1 MAREK
6 RKPRWLRALL
16 FPFRVIAL
24 LGLLA
29 LLVVAGSAL
38 VVRVM
43 LSREE
48 LSALIASQLQDAL
61 QRPVQ
66 VGDVNVM
73 LLQGIRIRGLRVLET
88 QGFPGPDFLSSE
100 IAVAKYRWRA
110 LLQRRLEF
118 SEVRLVAP
126 KIQLVRRQDGLWNVQ
141 GLLKPR
147 EDAPKP
153 LVLPVGLA
161 ADVVTI
167 ENAQLSVHD
176 LVRQRLVSVH
186 AFDLE
191 VADFSSSEPFPFTV
205 AFETTANLAGKSIE
219 LKASGAGRMSLAG
232 FKWPDAWLE
241 ADKIR
246 VAAGGDV
253 LTGTGKVQDFT
264 APSVDLKLRLPRL
277 DSETLGRYGPVPP
290 GINVP
295 PSLARVRIRRPTPER
310 LQVESLDLAAEPL
323 KLRASGA
330 LLLGPRGTY
339 RFNLSAPTA
348 PLDRV
353 GALWAGFAPRKLS
366 GMGDMSFTVAGK
378 LEPED
383 RPVIERLAVHLKNF
397 SAVISSNA
405 AISGADVTIT
415 AAKNLDEIE
424 VLAPRGRFLAYG
436 NAFSDINLAVRLA
449 DGDLDIDRLDL
460 TWSVSHIKLKGR
472 IRNFSAPKGVDVE
485 GSVDKLML
493 QEAIAATAAI
503 VQQIKAAKPK
513 PEEPEGEKKWARIF
527 RHAIPKTFPA
537 TNGSLRIAELVQ
549 PNFNTLNVD
558 LKWGLRGISTGL
570 ENVAGWV
577 RTGFGPGRVSNIQE
591 LKESHKL
598 LRITFLPF
606 EFMQKMNKATRLSL
620 GTLYPNTLDFTRIY
634 GQYALMQGV
643 IDITPFHVDSG
654 QIVLCAQGKADIPH
668 EQVAMH
674 VLTRLTAAQ
683 APSLPQYLNDEKG
696 RPSIGFF
703 VKGDLNKPDPEFDIR
718 KMSATAIED
727 CLQEGLKR
735 GQALSPQ

>member
-16 FPFRVIAL
+16 FPFRVVAL

-29 LLVVAGSAL
+29 LLLVAGSAL

-66 VGDVNVM
+66 IGDVNVM

-88 QGFPGPDFLSSE
+88 QGFPGPDFLTSE

-118 SEVRLVAP
+118 SEVRLVSP

-147 EDAPKP
+147 QDAPKP
-153 LVLPVGLA
+153 LVLPVSLA

-167 ENAQLSVHD
+167 EHAQLSVHD
-176 LVRQRLVSVH
+176 LARQRLVSVR
-186 AFDLE
+186 AFDLD
-191 VADFSSSEPFPFTV
+191 VDGFSSSEAFPFRV
-205 AFETTANLAGKSIE
+205 AFETSVNLGGKPIE
-219 LKASGAGRMSLAG
+219 LKASGAGRISLAG
-232 FKWPDAWLE
+232 FKWQDAWLVAE
-241 ADKIR
+241 RIR
-246 VAAGGDV
+246 VSAGGDV
-253 LTGTGKVQDFT
+253 LTGTGRVQDFT
-264 APSVDLKLRLPRL
+264 APSADVKLRLPRL
-277 DSETLGRYGPVPP
+277 DSETLARYRPVPP
-290 GINVP
+290 GINLP

-310 LQVESLDLAAEPL
+310 LQLESLDLAAEPL
-323 KLRASGA
+323 KARASGT
-330 LLLGPRGTY
+330 LLLGPRGGY
-339 RFNLSAPTA
+339 RFNLSAPST
-348 PLDRV
+348 PLERV
-353 GALWAGFAPRKLS
+353 GALWSGFAQRRLS
-366 GMGDMSFTVAGK
+366 GTGDLSFTVTGK
-378 LEPED
+378 FERED
-383 RPVIERLAVHLKNF
+383 RPVVERLALRLRDF
-397 SAVISSNA
+397 SAVISTNA
-405 AISGADVTIT
+405 AIAGADVTING
-415 AAKNLDEIE
+415 AKNLDEIE
-424 VLAPRGRFLAYG
+424 VRAPRGRLLAYG
-436 NAFSDINLAVRLA
+436 NAFSDLNLAMRLA
-449 DGDLDIDRLDL
+449 EGDLDVERLDL
-460 TWSVSHIKLKGR
+460 TWSVSHVKLKGR
-472 IRNFSAPKGVDVE
+472 IRNFSAPKSVDVE
-485 GSVDKLML
+485 GTIDKLML
-493 QEAIAATAAI
+493 QETIAAAAAI
-503 VQQIKAAKPK
+503 VQQIKADKPK
-513 PEEPEGEKKWARIF
+513 PEEPAGEKKWARIF
-527 RHAIPKTFPA
+527 RHAIPKSFPA
-537 TNGSLRIAELVQ
+537 TNGSLRIAELAQ

-558 LKWGLRGISTGL
+558 VKWGLTGISTGL
-570 ENVAGWV
+570 DNVAGWV

-643 IDITPFHVDSG
+643 IEITPFHVDSG
-654 QIVLCAQGKADIPH
+654 QIVLCAQGKVDFPR

-674 VLTRLTAAQ
+674 VMTRLTAAQ
-683 APSLPQYLNDEKG
+683 APSLPEYLNDPKG
-696 RPSIGFF
+696 RPSISFF
-703 VKGDLNKPDPEFDIR
+703 VKGDLNKPDAEFDVR

-727 CLQEGLKR
+727 CLQDGLKR